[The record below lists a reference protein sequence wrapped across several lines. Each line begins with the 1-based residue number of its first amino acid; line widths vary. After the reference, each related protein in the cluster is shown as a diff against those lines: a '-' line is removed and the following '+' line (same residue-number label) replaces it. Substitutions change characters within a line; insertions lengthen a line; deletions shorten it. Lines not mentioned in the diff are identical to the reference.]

1 VPRITKRYS
10 IADLARLADVTVRTI
25 RYYQTEG
32 LLDAPGTPG
41 PGPKYD
47 DRDLARLRL
56 IRRLQREHLP
66 LAEIRRR
73 LEQLPDEAIET
84 LMAQRAEPE
93 VAPADSALDY
103 IRRVLEPRRG
113 VAEARAPFVRSLAR
127 RLSVAA
133 PEPPLAAAPP
143 TTPEPRLPERSQWER
158 ITLATDVE
166 LHVRRPLPR
175 PLAKQVDRLVS
186 IARDLLE
193 EDPS

>member
-1 VPRITKRYS
+1 MPPITKRYS

-32 LLDAPGTPG
+32 LLDAPGAPG

-47 DRDLARLRL
+47 DRDFARLRL

-73 LEQLPDEAIET
+73 LEQLPAEAIEA
-84 LMAQRAEPE
+84 LAEQPGEPE
-93 VAPADSALDY
+93 AAPADSALDY
-103 IRRVLEPRRG
+103 IRHILEPRLG
-113 VAEARAPFVRSLAR
+113 VADARAPFARSLAR
-127 RLSVAA
+127 RVPVAA
-133 PEPPLAAAPP
+133 PEPPLAATQP
-143 TTPEPRLPERSQWER
+143 TPEPHPPERSQWER